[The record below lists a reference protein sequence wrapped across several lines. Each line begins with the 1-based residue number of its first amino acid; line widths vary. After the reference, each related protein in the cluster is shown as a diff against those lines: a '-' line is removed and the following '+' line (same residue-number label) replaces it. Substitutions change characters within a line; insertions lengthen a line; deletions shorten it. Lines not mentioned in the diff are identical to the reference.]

1 MSGHSKWSTIKHQK
15 GVTDARRGQLFTKL
29 AREITVA
36 ARQGG
41 GDADTNFRLRLAAQ
55 KARENNMPQDNVDRA
70 IKRGAGG
77 GEGGGDLEEALYEG
91 YGPGGVAI
99 MLQALTDNRKRTVS
113 DVRSSFTRAGG
124 SLGEAGCVSWNFE
137 SRGVVTAEVDP
148 DMGEEIALAAIDA
161 GAEDFNLDGSFLEIY
176 TGFENLEALRSS
188 MEEQGVNVTS
198 AELSMVPRNTVMLDA
213 RAADQ
218 TLRLLDHP
226 GRTGRRPEGVFE
238 RRLPGRGPG
247 EVRELSGRRVFTQNG
262 RDARSRLVIGVGCL
276 SRLPS

>member
-41 GDADTNFRLRLAAQ
+41 DNPDANVRLRLAVQ
-55 KARENNMPQDNVDRA
+55 KARESNMPLDNVDRA
-70 IKRGAGG
+70 VKRGVGG

-113 DVRSSFTRAGG
+113 DVRASFTRAGG

-137 SRGVVTAEVDP
+137 PRGVVTAEVDP
-148 DMGEEIALAAIDA
+148 DMGEEIALAAIDL
-161 GAEDFNLDGSFLEIY
+161 GAEDFKLDGSFLEVY
-176 TGFENLEALRSS
+176 TAYENLEALRSAL
-188 MEEQGVNVTS
+188 EHQGVNVTS

-213 RAADQ
+213 RVADQ
-218 TLRLLDHP
+218 TLRLLDHL
-226 GRTGRRPEGVFE
+226 E
-238 RRLPGRGPG
+238 
-247 EVRELSGRRVFTQNG
+247 ELDDIQKVYTNADFPDEALEMYKG
-262 RDARSRLVIGVGCL
+262 
-276 SRLPS
+276 

>member
-41 GDADTNFRLRLAAQ
+41 GDADSNFRLRLAVQ

-148 DMGEEIALAAIDA
+148 DLGEEIALAAIDA
-161 GAEDFNLDGSFLEIY
+161 GAEDFNLDGSFLEVY
-176 TGFENLEALRSS
+176 TSFENLEALRSS

-198 AELSMVPRNTVMLDA
+198 AELSMVPRNTVALDA

-218 TLRLLDHP
+218 TLRLLDIL
-226 GRTGRRPEGVFE
+226 E
-238 RRLPGRGPG
+238 
-247 EVRELSGRRVFTQNG
+247 ELDDIQKVYSNADFPDEALEKYG
-262 RDARSRLVIGVGCL
+262 S
-276 SRLPS
+276 

>member
-218 TLRLLDHP
+218 TLRLLDHLEELDDVQKVYSNADFP
-226 GRTGRRPEGVFE
+226 D
-238 RRLPGRGPG
+238 
-247 EVRELSGRRVFTQNG
+247 EVLEKYGS
-262 RDARSRLVIGVGCL
+262 
-276 SRLPS
+276 

>member
-41 GDADTNFRLRLAAQ
+41 GDPDSNFRLRLAVQ

-148 DMGEEIALAAIDA
+148 DLGEEIALAAIDA
-161 GAEDFNLDGSFLEIY
+161 GAEDFKLDGSFLEIY
-176 TGFENLEALRSS
+176 TGLENLEALRSA
-188 MEEQGVNVTS
+188 MEEQGVSVTS
-198 AELSMVPRNTVMLDA
+198 AELSMVPRNTIMLDA
-213 RAADQ
+213 RVADQ
-218 TLRLLDHP
+218 TLRLLDQL
-226 GRTGRRPEGVFE
+226 E
-238 RRLPGRGPG
+238 
-247 EVRELSGRRVFTQNG
+247 ELDDVQKVYSNADFPDEALEKYG
-262 RDARSRLVIGVGCL
+262 S
-276 SRLPS
+276 

>member
-41 GDADTNFRLRLAAQ
+41 GDPDSNFRLRLAVQ

-77 GEGGGDLEEALYEG
+77 GDGGGDLEEALYEG

-148 DMGEEIALAAIDA
+148 DLGEEIALAAIDA
-161 GAEDFNLDGSFLEIY
+161 GAEDFKLDGSFLEIY
-176 TGFENLEALRSS
+176 TSFENLEALRSA
-188 MEEQGVNVTS
+188 MEEQGVNVTT

-213 RAADQ
+213 RVADQ
-218 TLRLLDHP
+218 TLRLLDIL
-226 GRTGRRPEGVFE
+226 E
-238 RRLPGRGPG
+238 
-247 EVRELSGRRVFTQNG
+247 ELDDVQKVYSNADFPDEALEKYG
-262 RDARSRLVIGVGCL
+262 S
-276 SRLPS
+276 